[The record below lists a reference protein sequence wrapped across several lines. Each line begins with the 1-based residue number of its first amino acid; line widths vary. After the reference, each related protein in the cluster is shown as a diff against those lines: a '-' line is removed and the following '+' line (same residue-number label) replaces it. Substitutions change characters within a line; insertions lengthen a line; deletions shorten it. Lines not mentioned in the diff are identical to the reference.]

1 MTDTV
6 FFDLDGTLTDP
17 SVGITNSVMHALE
30 RMGREVPPREEL
42 YSFIGPPLITQFME
56 YCNISKDEAE
66 QAVVFYREHF
76 SEIGLFENV
85 PYDGVDESLARI
97 KASGKKVCVAT
108 SKPEVFAKRIL
119 DKFGLSLYFDYI
131 CGATMD
137 EKRTTKQEVIEY
149 ALVTS
154 GAKRE
159 NTVMV
164 GDRRHDIEGAR
175 ACLMRSVGVTW
186 GFGTWKELVEAGADF
201 TAGSFSELED
211 ILGRV

>member
-17 SVGITNSVMHALE
+17 SLGITNSVMHALE

-56 YCNISKDEAE
+56 YCGISKKEAE
-66 QAVVFYREHF
+66 QAVVYYREHF

-85 PYDGVDESLARI
+85 PYEGVGESISRI

-119 DKFGLSLYFDYI
+119 DRFGLSMYFDFV

-137 EKRTTKQEVIEY
+137 EKRTTKREVIEY
-149 ALVTS
+149 ALEIS
-154 GAKRE
+154 GSARE

-164 GDRRHDIEGAR
+164 GDRRHDIEGAK
-175 ACLMRSVGVTW
+175 ACCMRSIGVTW
-186 GFGTWKELVEAGADF
+186 GFGSKEELEGAGADF
-201 TAGSFSELED
+201 TAGSFVELEE
-211 ILGRV
+211 IIRKL

>member
-1 MTDTV
+1 MTDTA

-56 YCNISKDEAE
+56 YCNISKEEAE

-175 ACLMRSVGVTW
+175 ACSMRSIGVTW
-186 GFGTWKELVEAGADF
+186 GFGSKEELETAGADF
-201 TAGSFSELED
+201 TAGSFGELED
-211 ILGRV
+211 ILGRM

>member
-56 YCNISKDEAE
+56 YCNISKEEAE

-119 DKFGLSLYFDYI
+119 DRFGLSPYFDYV

-137 EKRTTKQEVIEY
+137 EMRTTKREVIEY
-149 ALVTS
+149 ALEIS
-154 GAKRE
+154 GSARE

-164 GDRRHDIEGAR
+164 GDRRHDVEGAK
-175 ACLMRSVGVTW
+175 ACCMRSIGVTW
-186 GFGTWKELVEAGADF
+186 GFGSKEELEGAGADF
-201 TAGSFSELED
+201 TAGSFVELEE
-211 ILGRV
+211 IIGKL